1 MVGTVGEFARR
12 QDLQVEGIS
21 MTLGRE
27 DFQHP
32 TRVGRISA
40 RLEITGDISD
50 EDLDRLGR
58 VADRCK
64 VHQTLT
70 ADTEPEIDT
79 QVVRAG

>member
-1 MVGTVGEFARR
+1 
-12 QDLQVEGIS
+12 

-32 TRVGRISA
+32 TRVGRILA
-40 RLEITGDISD
+40 RLEIEGDISD
-50 EDLDRLGR
+50 EDLARLGR
-58 VADRCK
+58 VAQRCK

-70 ADTEPEIDT
+70 ADAGPEIET